1 MSLQGFDTNLEH
13 FKKIMICLILRY
25 NALLILAFWR
35 REMTLIIENVKGEYL
50 SAFKGFAK
58 ESNAKLRAKSSKD
71 SLDSSETIPALDKAI
86 REIVQG
92 ESIKFSNHSEMMKYL
107 QSDDK

>member
-1 MSLQGFDTNLEH
+1 
-13 FKKIMICLILRY
+13 
-25 NALLILAFWR
+25 
-35 REMTLIIENVKGEYL
+35 MTLIIENVKREYL

-58 ESNAKLRAKSSKD
+58 ESNAKLRAKSSKN
-71 SLDSSETIPALDKAI
+71 SLDLSETIPALDKAI
-86 REIVQG
+86 REIAQW